1 VVTNKFNW
9 MLHGLIE
16 AWTDDEINF
25 AIDSLEIERRFRSA
39 YPEEVPQ
46 LVADRAKLVE
56 ENLHEQRSIIS

>member
-1 VVTNKFNW
+1 MVTNKFHW

-16 AWTDDEINF
+16 AWSDDEINF
-25 AIDSLEIERRFRSA
+25 AIDSLEIERRFRNA